1 MYPPCHPSLEPLS
14 VAKTAMHICHACVGD
29 RQMYLGVIVNPLAR
43 KNRAAG
49 DRSADLRRIV
59 GPWGEVHETVS
70 VEDLRGTVEQLCPRV
85 SHLVC
90 DGGDGS
96 LNWLINETQH
106 CVSDPERWPTFV
118 PTNGGS
124 VNAVA
129 RKARVR
135 GRPEAILRALT
146 AAAEM
151 DRPPPEVLL
160 DTLALDGETADGA
173 TFHRLCFGLAAGG
186 VGNRFYEKYY
196 DSHTHGRADVVRVI
210 ARSFGDYITNK
221 VVPGRSNRPNYA
233 SSLFAPTRAR
243 VVIDGEEVPTRTHR
257 LLHAGAIDLHIGA
270 GFRLFPKAAEP
281 GALHFQAGNL
291 RPSRII
297 AQFPAAVRSGRL
309 RGAQLRD
316 VNGREMIIEVEDEPL
331 SPIIDGE
338 RFVGIARLVARA
350 GPRIR
355 IAQVGSSTT
364 VPARCATDA

>member
-1 MYPPCHPSLEPLS
+1 LS
-14 VAKTAMHICHACVGD
+14 VAKTAIRICQACVGD
-29 RQMYLGVIVNPLAR
+29 RWMYLGVIVNPLAR

-49 DRSADLRRIV
+49 DRSAELRRIV
-59 GPWGEVHETVS
+59 GRWGEVHETVS
-70 VEDLRGTVEQLCPRV
+70 VEDLRGVMEQLCPRI
-85 SHLVC
+85 SHLVSN
-90 DGGDGS
+90 GGDGS
-96 LNWLINETQH
+96 LNWLINETQQ

-135 GRPEAILRALT
+135 GRPEAILRALA
-146 AAAEM
+146 AAAET
-151 DRPPPEVLL
+151 DQPPPEVLL

-196 DSHTHGRADVVRVI
+196 GNHTHGRADVVRVI
-210 ARSFGDYITNK
+210 ARSFGDYVTNK
-221 VVPGRSNRPNYA
+221 VVPSRSNRPNYA
-233 SSLFAPTRAR
+233 SSLFAPTHAR

-297 AQFPAAVRSGRL
+297 VQFPAALRSGRL
-309 RGAQLRD
+309 RGAQLHD
-316 VNGREMIIEVEDEPL
+316 VNGREMIIEAEDEPL

-364 VPARCATDA
+364 AAARGATVP